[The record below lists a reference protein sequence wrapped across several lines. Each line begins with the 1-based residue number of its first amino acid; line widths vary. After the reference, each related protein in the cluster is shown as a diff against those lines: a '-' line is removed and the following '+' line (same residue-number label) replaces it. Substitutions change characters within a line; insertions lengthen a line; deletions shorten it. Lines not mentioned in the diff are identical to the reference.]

1 MNQSLT
7 TETSNQRGW
16 IRKVNMLLLVTL
28 IVYLGYSLMIS
39 VVLEARDGNVPIL
52 GNTMFQL
59 VSSQIALLAPSAIF
73 FWKHKVPVMKYL
85 HIKHMRVSTLL
96 LVIIFTYASY
106 PIISLCNYVSLF
118 FTQNVIDNTMEE
130 LLGQY
135 PTIVCVIAVA
145 LVPCVVEEIIF
156 RGVLYSTYK
165 QCGVGKAAIFTAIL
179 FGLFHMNLN
188 QMSYAVVM
196 GIVLVMLNEITGS
209 ILSSMLMHFLINATS
224 IISASAYYRQYGT
237 LQSESQSGDF
247 SVLQQ
252 LIILSVGSLII
263 MALLLWA
270 MAKLQGRIEKIK
282 ELQLK
287 TKKQEKIF
295 SVPLIVVIAI
305 CIVIVTMSQ
314 LSY

>member
-188 QMSYAVVM
+188 QMSYTVVM
-196 GIVLVMLNEITGS
+196 GIVLVILNEITGS

>member
-118 FTQNVIDNTMEE
+118 FTQNVFDNTMEE

-282 ELQLK
+282 DLQLK

>member
-1 MNQSLT
+1 
-7 TETSNQRGW
+7 
-16 IRKVNMLLLVTL
+16 
-28 IVYLGYSLMIS
+28 
-39 VVLEARDGNVPIL
+39 
-52 GNTMFQL
+52 
-59 VSSQIALLAPSAIF
+59 
-73 FWKHKVPVMKYL
+73 
-85 HIKHMRVSTLL
+85 MRVSTLL

>member
-16 IRKVNMLLLVTL
+16 IRKVNLLLLVTL

-196 GIVLVMLNEITGS
+196 GIVLVILNEITGS